1 MVEEYRQRFGQKCK
15 DIWLEQLTIFEN
27 NDEYISIFQ
36 ELTRKKRPDF
46 LYFESLGKKKNL
58 RDFDLDGKRVL
69 LRVHLKLGQTKEAVA
84 KKEGF

>member
-1 MVEEYRQRFGQKCK
+1 M
-15 DIWLEQLTIFEN
+15 WLDQITVFEN

-69 LRVHLKLGQTKEAVA
+69 LKVHLKLGQTKEAVA
-84 KKEGF
+84 KKEGFKINPY